1 MRRVILILF
10 FLLPLLITAQNSYVL
25 SFNEGD
31 GLFYV
36 EKKDLQFSSKEKL
49 FQHIRKIQSKQIKKG
64 YVLTSLDSIRWQG
77 DTAFVDLYLGEQF
90 STLQITFDEEDRHL
104 LRRAP
109 RISERL
115 IARLPFSP
123 EMVETMLHT
132 VHNYLSN
139 TGYPFAKV
147 YLSVD
152 KLQPGT
158 SSAHLHIEKGSLI
171 NITKIHIRGETK
183 VKEKYIQN
191 AISIKEGNP
200 YNSEE
205 IQRISQRVQQIQF
218 INEIRPHE
226 ILFTPDGA
234 EIYLYL
240 EGEPVSSVNGIV
252 GLQPNPVTEK
262 TIVTGD
268 IRLKLINVI
277 NQGETL
283 EMNWRSLQPKTQ
295 ELKIDF
301 DFPFLFN
308 TPFGVEAKFH
318 LYKLDSTYLK
328 TNFHLG
334 VRYYFTG
341 GSYLKAF
348 YQSDNSNLLYGA
360 NSLSLSGSNFATVR
374 THNYGLGFHRHYV
387 DYLPNPSTGLNINTD
402 VSMGRRSS
410 RLPESDTSTVTTTIR
425 TNLHLE
431 YFIPITRRNVIRLA
445 NHTTSYYAPEIYQNE
460 LSRFG
465 GLTTQRGFNE
475 ETLLATTLTTF
486 TLEYRFLVDKNSHAF
501 AFYDQSIYEKNDGNY
516 VRDTPFGF
524 GVGYSFGT
532 RLGIFSISYALGK
545 QFDNPIQIRDGKVHF
560 GYIAYF

>member
-1 MRRVILILF
+1 
-10 FLLPLLITAQNSYVL
+10 
-25 SFNEGD
+25 
-31 GLFYV
+31 
-36 EKKDLQFSSKEKL
+36 
-49 FQHIRKIQSKQIKKG
+49 
-64 YVLTSLDSIRWQG
+64 
-77 DTAFVDLYLGEQF
+77 
-90 STLQITFDEEDRHL
+90 
-104 LRRAP
+104 
-109 RISERL
+109 
-115 IARLPFSP
+115 
-123 EMVETMLHT
+123 
-132 VHNYLSN
+132 
-139 TGYPFAKV
+139 
-147 YLSVD
+147 
-152 KLQPGT
+152 
-158 SSAHLHIEKGSLI
+158 
-171 NITKIHIRGETK
+171 
-183 VKEKYIQN
+183 
-191 AISIKEGNP
+191 
-200 YNSEE
+200 
-205 IQRISQRVQQIQF
+205 
-218 INEIRPHE
+218 
-226 ILFTPDGA
+226 
-234 EIYLYL
+234 
-240 EGEPVSSVNGIV
+240 
-252 GLQPNPVTEK
+252 
-262 TIVTGD
+262 
-268 IRLKLINVI
+268 
-277 NQGETL
+277 
-283 EMNWRSLQPKTQ
+283 
-295 ELKIDF
+295 
-301 DFPFLFN
+301 
-308 TPFGVEAKFH
+308 
-318 LYKLDSTYLK
+318 YLK